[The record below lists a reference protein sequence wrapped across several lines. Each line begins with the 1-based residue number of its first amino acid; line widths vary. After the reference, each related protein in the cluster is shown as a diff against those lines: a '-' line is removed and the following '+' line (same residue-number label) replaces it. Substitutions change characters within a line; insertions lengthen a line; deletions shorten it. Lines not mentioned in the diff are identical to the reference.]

1 MPSLPK
7 DVHVVDLSPH
17 VNEVLTTPEA
27 GESMLRRQ
35 IRSDC
40 YLSSLTRSND
50 RRPSAPLLSNA
61 SSKRLLSSTT
71 LAMRTTR
78 MRNTTLDRSRPT
90 ATGSFSRSTI
100 SITACQCTRPIPPIP
115 PSPSGSSRSC
125 WRRSIDDC
133 DAPRCEPLADCIPF
147 IGGVRCPAR
156 HARRR
161 IRPGLGQRSIP

>member
-50 RRPSAPLLSNA
+50 RRPSAPLIN
-61 SSKRLLSSTT
+61 
-71 LAMRTTR
+71 
-78 MRNTTLDRSRPT
+78 
-90 ATGSFSRSTI
+90 SRSGGERHCAGRMDFETDPYVELI
-100 SITACQCTRPIPPIP
+100 
-115 PSPSGSSRSC
+115 
-125 WRRSIDDC
+125 
-133 DAPRCEPLADCIPF
+133 PRCLPRIFECDPHLYGSTIVDNPNVSSFEGDIGSQLPF
-147 IGGVRCPAR
+147 G
-156 HARRR
+156 
-161 IRPGLGQRSIP
+161 